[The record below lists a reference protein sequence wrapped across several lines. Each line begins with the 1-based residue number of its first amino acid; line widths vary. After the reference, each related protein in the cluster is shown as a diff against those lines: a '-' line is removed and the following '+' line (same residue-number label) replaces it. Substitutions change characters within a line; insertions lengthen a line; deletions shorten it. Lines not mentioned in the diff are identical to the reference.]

1 MNDEISIE
9 ELKKLADDGNV
20 DAKIEYATECIGKN
34 IDTEANMAYLES
46 MAAQDNT
53 RALINLGFI
62 YCIDRKEEEK
72 AEPYFI
78 RAAEL
83 GSTYAMF
90 ITGNHAYL
98 KCHVWYI
105 TKDDPDAEKS
115 PAPTADD
122 FLHAQKWLEK
132 ALSELNDDTAD
143 CDLEDLPKWA
153 KEWLEELYSMKC
165 EQNPIYKG

>member
-9 ELKKLADDGNV
+9 ELKKLADEGNI

-34 IDTEANMAYLES
+34 IDTEANMVYLES

-83 GSTYAMF
+83 GSVYAMF

-105 TKDDPDAEKS
+105 TKDDPDAEQC
-115 PAPTADD
+115 PEPTEAD
-122 FLHAQKWLEK
+122 FSHARKWLER
-132 ALSELNDDTAD
+132 ALSECESGEAD
-143 CDLEDLPKWA
+143 CDFEDLPKWA
-153 KEWLEELYSMKC
+153 KEWLKELDTMC
-165 EQNPIYKG
+165 NEQ